1 MLPAPM
7 QPTLQASLQPTLQPS
22 PGAVMADL
30 GMVNPDQNALSL
42 GALQEHQQLQ
52 QLLQIQ
58 MQQQLQKQVRS
69 DEGL

>member
-1 MLPAPM
+1 
-7 QPTLQASLQPTLQPS
+7 
-22 PGAVMADL
+22 MADL